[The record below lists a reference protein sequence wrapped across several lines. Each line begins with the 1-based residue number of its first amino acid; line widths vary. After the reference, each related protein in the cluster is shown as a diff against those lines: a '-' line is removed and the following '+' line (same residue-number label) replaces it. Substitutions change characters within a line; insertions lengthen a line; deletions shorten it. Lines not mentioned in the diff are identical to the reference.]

1 MAKKKLSYSEA
12 MAEVESII
20 ARMRSGELAIDELS
34 SATRRATE
42 LIEQCRKEL
51 TAAEEDVEKLIN
63 PNS

>member
-63 PNS
+63 TNS

>member
-34 SATRRATE
+34 AATRRATE